1 MTDAELQRIMKK
13 GGESKASG
21 GGLVRRESL
30 AATPPLPPLSPEGS
44 PQASPQNS
52 PSRHRKYNLSYRYV
66 ENVGQICSIY
76 RGYCGERR

>member
-13 GGESKASG
+13 GPETSKSN

-44 PQASPQNS
+44 PQASPRNS
-52 PSRHRKYNLSYRYV
+52 PNRHRKYNLSYRYV
-66 ENVGQICSIY
+66 VRLIHPLAK
-76 RGYCGERR
+76 